1 MKKISVALFMLL
13 VAGPSVAAVCPKIPP
28 APRTIIDTAENY
40 SKSSGFS
47 LNGDGILQY
56 DYGAHHGG
64 QGKWANPFF
73 VSDYALALY
82 RDWLNSQCE
91 DNDLKE
97 KFLLQASWLASV
109 AKIDGE
115 IASWPFPFRDNNFDL
130 DPGWISGIGQ
140 SRIAA
145 VLLRADAIKFDPKLH
160 DIALKALHA
169 YDVPID
175 KGGVVTI
182 DNDVTW
188 IEEMADIK
196 GRSYKVLNGHITGLS
211 GILDFYDITG
221 EAKWKS
227 LYERGVA
234 AVKRDIPKFDA
245 GFSSYY
251 SLLMP
256 SRTRPIAPLGNYN
269 SLHVSQLLWMYEK
282 TGDSLFLD
290 YAMRFQS
297 YEDNKDQFAASS
309 SIDAVRYGPSEV
321 RAKYGNS
328 YWSVGVVPAWFEIVT
343 PKKEMISGVAIDIF
357 DVAQMPKNF
366 TVWAEVNGVMKKVGN
381 APENLSK
388 SMDIV
393 FRQPVLTS
401 KVKIEIPAF
410 GEKKPVALRMAM
422 LLRKEVLRS
431 PVANECNH
439 THSKENKIFSY
450 NVGAAYKGEEGAMSV
465 LCDGWIVSPVT
476 KGNTVSVSVLGDSDV
491 TFSGSDDLA
500 KWEPIGSNRDNG
512 VYSAKVRYNFY
523 KIEFKKEAARISSIK
538 EEDKGFF
545 SFL

>member
-1 MKKISVALFMLL
+1 MNKISAALVLL
-13 VAGPSVAAVCPKIPP
+13 LTAGSASAEVCPNIPP

-47 LNGDGILQY
+47 LNSEGILQY

-64 QGKWANPFF
+64 QGKWTNPFF

-82 RDWLNSQCE
+82 RDWLTSQCE
-91 DNDLKE
+91 DDSLKD
-97 KFLLQASWLASV
+97 KFLLQANWLASV
-109 AKIDGE
+109 AKIEGG

-145 VLLRADAIKFDPKLH
+145 VLLRADAVKFDPKLH
-160 DIALKALHA
+160 EIALKALHA

-175 KGGVVTI
+175 KGSVVTI
-182 DNDVTW
+182 DDEVTW

-211 GILDFYDITG
+211 GILDFYEITG
-221 EAKWKS
+221 EKKWKS
-227 LYERGVA
+227 LYDRGVA

-256 SRTRPIAPLGNYN
+256 SRVRPIAPLGNYN

-290 YAMRFQS
+290 YAMRFQA
-297 YEDNKDQFAASS
+297 YENNSDVFTASS

-328 YWSVGVVPAWFEIVT
+328 YWSVGVFPAWFEIAT
-343 PKKEMISGVAIDIF
+343 PKESPNKPS
-357 DVAQMPKNF
+357 
-366 TVWAEVNGVMKKVGN
+366 VMRESPQHLIR
-381 APENLSK
+381 AAHEPDEL
-388 SMDIV
+388 
-393 FRQPVLTS
+393 FRL
-401 KVKIEIPAF
+401 
-410 GEKKPVALRMAM
+410 
-422 LLRKEVLRS
+422 
-431 PVANECNH
+431 
-439 THSKENKIFSY
+439 
-450 NVGAAYKGEEGAMSV
+450 
-465 LCDGWIVSPVT
+465 
-476 KGNTVSVSVLGDSDV
+476 
-491 TFSGSDDLA
+491 
-500 KWEPIGSNRDNG
+500 
-512 VYSAKVRYNFY
+512 
-523 KIEFKKEAARISSIK
+523 
-538 EEDKGFF
+538 
-545 SFL
+545 

>member
-1 MKKISVALFMLL
+1 MKKVSAAIFMLL
-13 VAGPSVAAVCPKIPP
+13 AAGSASAEVCPSIQP

-47 LNGDGILQY
+47 LNADGILQY

-64 QGKWANPFF
+64 QGKWTNPFF

-82 RDWLNSQCE
+82 RDWLNSECQ
-91 DNDLKE
+91 DDSLKE
-97 KFLLQASWLASV
+97 KFLLQANWLASV
-109 AKIDGE
+109 SKIEGD

-145 VLLRADAIKFDPKLH
+145 VLLRADAVKFNPKLH
-160 DIALKALHA
+160 DIAIKALHA

-182 DNDVTW
+182 DDEVTW

-221 EAKWKS
+221 EQKWKL

-256 SRTRPIAPLGNYN
+256 SRSRPIAPLGNYN
-269 SLHVSQLLWMYEK
+269 SLHVSQLLWMYEQ
-282 TGDSLFLD
+282 TADPLFLD
-290 YAMRFQS
+290 YAMRFQA
-297 YEDNKDQFAASS
+297 YEDNKDEFSASA
-309 SIDAVRYGPSEV
+309 SIDPARFGPSEV

-328 YWSVGVVPAWFEIVT
+328 YWSVGAFPAWFEIVT
-343 PKKEMISGVAIDIF
+343 PTKEMISGVSIDIF
-357 DVAQMPKNF
+357 DVAQMPKSF
-366 TVWAEVNGVMKKVGN
+366 TVWAEINGVMKKVGD
-381 APENLSK
+381 APSVLSK
-388 SMDIV
+388 SMDVV
-393 FRQPVLTS
+393 FRQPVLTN
-401 KVKIEIPAF
+401 KVKIELPTA
-410 GEKKPVALRMAM
+410 GEKKPAALRMAM
-422 LLRKEVLRS
+422 LLRRDALRS
-431 PVANECNH
+431 AVANECNH
-439 THSKENKIFSY
+439 THSKKNNIFSY
-450 NVGAAYKGEEGAMSV
+450 NVGSAFKGGGAAMSV
-465 LCDGWIVSPVT
+465 LCDGWIISPIA
-476 KGNTVSVSVLGDSDV
+476 KGNSLSVSVHGDSEIK
-491 TFSGSDDLA
+491 FSGSNDLA
-500 KWEPIGSNRDNG
+500 SWEPISSQRENG
-512 VYSAKVRYNFY
+512 TYSAKIKYNYY
-523 KIEFKKEAARISSIK
+523 KIEFKKDAARIFDIK
-538 EEDKGFF
+538 DEAKGFF